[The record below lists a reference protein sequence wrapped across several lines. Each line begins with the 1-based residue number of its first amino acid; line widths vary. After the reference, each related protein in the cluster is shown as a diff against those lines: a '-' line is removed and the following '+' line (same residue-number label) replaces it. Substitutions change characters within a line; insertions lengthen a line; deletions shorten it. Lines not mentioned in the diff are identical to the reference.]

1 MTKEVKINIGVDGVS
16 VETEDGFGAWS
27 KEFLSFDY
35 GNWRVYVESDYL
47 DCFGHLVLQF
57 TDDGK
62 ILLSCD
68 DHYCDDE
75 EYDDEEIEEIE
86 KENADGCCKYK
97 NFEITDNY
105 SIEDE
110 CFTIKFVKN

>member
-1 MTKEVKINIGVDGVS
+1 MAMEVKIRIGNDGVS
-16 VETEDGFGAWS
+16 VETDDGFGAWS

-47 DCFGHLVLQF
+47 DCFGHFTLRF
-57 TDDGK
+57 TDNGK
-62 ILLSCD
+62 ILLSGGHC
-68 DHYCDDE
+68 CDDE
-75 EYDDEEIEEIE
+75 EYDDEEFEDIEDDIDE
-86 KENADGCCKYK
+86 CCKYK

-105 SIEDE
+105 LIEDE